1 MLIRIATRESP
12 LAINQALIV
21 AKELQFYHPSI
32 KVKLIKL
39 RTQGDIL
46 LSHSL
51 SKIGGKGL
59 FLKEIEQAL
68 IDDNADIAVHSM
80 KDVPANQTQNLE
92 INCYM
97 KRGNPRDA
105 FISAKHKSFLSM
117 PKGATIG
124 TSSHR
129 RKGQILSLRPDLK
142 VINIRGNINTR
153 LQKLKDNKVDS
164 IVLAAAGLER
174 NNLKEVINHYFDID
188 EMLPAIAQGAI
199 GVQNKKNNDKI
210 KKILQPLNHKLT
222 QLTIDSE
229 RSFLKS
235 FSGDCSTP
243 IASYCYICGDKLIL
257 KSGYFDENGNSQFYT
272 LEEGDIDKGNIL
284 GIKSAE
290 KIKKIIFY

>member
-1 MLIRIATRESP
+1 MLIRIATRNSP

-21 AKELQFYHPSI
+21 AKELQFYHHDI
-32 KVKLIKL
+32 KIKLVKLK
-39 RTQGDIL
+39 TQGDIL
-46 LSHSL
+46 INHSL

-68 IDDNADIAVHSM
+68 IDDDADIAVHSM
-80 KDVPANQTQNLE
+80 KDVPSNQNQSLE
-92 INCYM
+92 INCII

-105 FISAKHKSFLSM
+105 FISVKYKSFLSM
-117 PKGATIG
+117 PKGATVG

-129 RKGQILSLRPDLK
+129 RKGQILSLRPDLE
-142 VINIRGNINTR
+142 VINLRGNINTR

-164 IVLAAAGLER
+164 IILAAAGLER

-199 GVQNKKNNDKI
+199 GVQNKKNNDEI

-243 IASYCYICGDKLIL
+243 IASYCHICGDKLIL
-257 KSGYFDENGNSQFYT
+257 KSGYFNENGNSQFYT

>member
-1 MLIRIATRESP
+1 
-12 LAINQALIV
+12 
-21 AKELQFYHPSI
+21 
-32 KVKLIKL
+32 
-39 RTQGDIL
+39 
-46 LSHSL
+46 
-51 SKIGGKGL
+51 
-59 FLKEIEQAL
+59 
-68 IDDNADIAVHSM
+68 M

-92 INCYM
+92 INCII

-105 FISAKHKSFLSM
+105 FISVKYKSFLSL

-142 VINIRGNINTR
+142 VINLRGNINTR

-199 GVQNKKNNDKI
+199 GVQNKQNNDEI

-222 QLTIDSE
+222 QLTINSE

-257 KSGYFDENGNSQFYT
+257 KSGYFDESGNSQFYT
-272 LEEGDIDKGNIL
+272 LEEGDIDNGNIL